1 MKKYQM
7 SLEDIDCIRKHKKR
21 MITLANIPIGL
32 PLLNKQCM
40 TEEEAYASL
49 KGMSLLVQTN
59 IIE

>member
-1 MKKYQM
+1 M